1 MNIFSLLRRLSSFQ
15 IIVLSFALLI
25 GSGTLLL
32 MTPWATQDGQG
43 AALLPA
49 CFTAVS
55 ASCVTGLTVVD
66 TASYWSHFGQLVI
79 LMLIQ
84 VGGLG
89 VRGAVDPARDPF
101 VAARPCPARQL
112 GLRCAM
118 GGGVLGRH
126 RVHPGLL
133 SDGNQVY
140 TDSRICLQ
148 SATVSVGLA
157 CRTNVA

>member
-84 VGGLG
+84 VG
-89 VRGAVDPARDPF
+89 A
-101 VAARPCPARQL
+101 
-112 GLRCAM
+112 
-118 GGGVLGRH
+118 
-126 RVHPGLL
+126 
-133 SDGNQVY
+133 
-140 TDSRICLQ
+140 
-148 SATVSVGLA
+148 SAS
-157 CRTNVA
+157 

>member
-84 VGGLG
+84 VGGSLAFS
-89 VRGAVDPARDPF
+89 VVK
-101 VAARPCPARQL
+101 
-112 GLRCAM
+112 CALTLWKLM
-118 GGGVLGRH
+118 CSV
-126 RVHPGLL
+126 
-133 SDGNQVY
+133 
-140 TDSRICLQ
+140 
-148 SATVSVGLA
+148 ATVRCSSRESI
-157 CRTNVA
+157 CVALHQGRKLG